1 MNRATRTV
9 LMGVLIAAVVAGLA
23 YFCTMRLCARQMAAD
38 DLSWL
43 RREFRLSDA
52 EMQRVRGLHEGYL
65 PQCRDMCAKIAA
77 KQAELEKEL
86 DKGES
91 PDAKLMELANLRAQC
106 QAQML
111 RHFEEVSRAM
121 PAEQGKRYLS
131 EMQKLTLGFHQDF
144 ERSMGDMPASGHR
157 HGDH

>member
-9 LMGVLIAAVVAGLA
+9 LLGVLIAAVVGCLA
-23 YFCTMRLCARQMAAD
+23 YFCTMRLCARQMATD
-38 DLSWL
+38 DLAWL
-43 RREFRLSDA
+43 KREFRLSDA

-65 PQCRDMCAKIAA
+65 PQCQDMCAKIAA
-77 KQAELEKEL
+77 KQAELEKAL
-86 DKGES
+86 DNGES
-91 PDAKLMELANLRAQC
+91 PDAKLMELATLRAQC

-144 ERSMGDMPASGHR
+144 ERSMGDMPSSGHR
-157 HGDH
+157 HGDR

>member
-9 LMGVLIAAVVAGLA
+9 LLGVLIAAMLAGLA
-23 YFCTMRLCARQMAAD
+23 YICTMRFCARQMATD

-43 RREFRLSDA
+43 RHEFRLSDG
-52 EMQRVRGLHEGYL
+52 EMQRIRRLHEGYL
-65 PQCRDMCAKIAA
+65 PQCRAMCAKIAA
-77 KQAELEKEL
+77 KQAETEKAL
-86 DKGES
+86 NKGEAA
-91 PDAKLMELANLRAQC
+91 DAKLTELATLRAQC

-121 PAEQGKRYLS
+121 PPEQGKRYMS
-131 EMQKLTLGFHQDF
+131 KMQKLTLGFHEDF
-144 ERSMGDMPASGHR
+144 ERSMGDMPASGHG

>member
-9 LMGVLIAAVVAGLA
+9 LLGVLIAAVVAGLA
-23 YFCTMRLCARQMAAD
+23 YICTMRFCARQMAAD

-52 EMQRVRGLHEGYL
+52 EMQRIRGLHEGYL
-65 PQCRDMCAKIAA
+65 PECRDMCAKIAA
-77 KQAELEKEL
+77 KQAEVEKAL
-86 DKGES
+86 DRGEA
-91 PDAKLMELANLRAQC
+91 PDAMLMELATLRAQC
-106 QAQML
+106 QVQML

-121 PAEQGKRYLS
+121 PPEQGRRYMS

-144 ERSMGDMPASGHR
+144 ERSMGEMPTSGHR
-157 HGDH
+157 HGDR